1 MIRVHHAV
9 STTDGNGMPIRA
21 FVAVADIQTSSLEE
35 AASLARQ
42 FGRRPWTLRHRVLHL
57 RHEPERSTTLG
68 DVLERDACFFVVLPV
83 GFARIS
89 GLDAP
94 DPITGGRLEALAL
107 PRSVSL
113 QAKSLPSPRRR
124 PIPLV
129 ATIRRLLGF
138 A

>member
-42 FGRRPWTLRHRVLHL
+42 FGRRPWTQRHRVHHL
-57 RHEPERSTTLG
+57 RETPERSTTTG
-68 DVLERDACFFVVLPV
+68 DVLERDACFFVVEPV

-89 GLDAP
+89 GLDAR
-94 DPITGGRLEALAL
+94 DPVTGGRLEALAL